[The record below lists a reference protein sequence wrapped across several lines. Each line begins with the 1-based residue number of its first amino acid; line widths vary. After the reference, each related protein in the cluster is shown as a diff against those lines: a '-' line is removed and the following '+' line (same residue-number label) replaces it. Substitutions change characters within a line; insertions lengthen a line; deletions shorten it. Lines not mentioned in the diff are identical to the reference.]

1 MKKIGYLRISTLE
14 QRPDRQVLG
23 LALMCDELHI
33 ERLSAVR
40 RRRPIYASIMARLNP
55 GDAFVVWD
63 LDRAWRSLRDA
74 LNEIDKL
81 QSRGVELRIVGL
93 QLDFSSPG
101 GMLAYSVLSA
111 CAEFE
116 RRMLAQR
123 TREGLAAA
131 RQRGVRLGRPRKLT
145 DAELA
150 QASIML
156 SSPGTT
162 ITSVA
167 RKFDVAPWSLTRSM
181 RRRTTTE
188 GPQASERSGDR
199 LQTHSVAG
207 VSGSTAATS
216 PSDS

>member
-23 LALMCDELHI
+23 LEPMCDELHI

-40 RRRPIYASIMARLNP
+40 RRRPIYESIIARLNP

-81 QSRGVELRIVGL
+81 QSRGIELRIVGL

-145 DAELA
+145 DGELT
-150 QASIML
+150 QATIML
-156 SSPGTT
+156 RSPGTT

-167 RKFDVAPWSLTRSM
+167 KKFDVAPWSLTRSM

-188 GPQASERSGDR
+188 DHEANDPSSDE
-199 LQTHSVAG
+199 LQTRSETG
-207 VSGSTAATS
+207 YGSSTTTS
-216 PSDS
+216 PPDP

>member
-23 LALMCDELHI
+23 FEPMCDELHI

-40 RRRPIYASIMARLNP
+40 QRRPIYESIIARLAP

-74 LNEIDKL
+74 LNEIERL

-101 GMLAYSVLSA
+101 GMFAYQVLSA

-131 RQRGVRLGRPRKLT
+131 RQRGVQLGRPRKLT
-145 DAELA
+145 DSELA
-150 QASIML
+150 LASIML
-156 SSPGTT
+156 RSPGTT

-167 RKFDVAPWSLTRSM
+167 KKFDVAPWSLTRSM
-181 RRRTTTE
+181 RRRSIPE
-188 GPQASERSGDR
+188 EHQANDLSIDD
-199 LQTHSVAG
+199 
-207 VSGSTAATS
+207 
-216 PSDS
+216 P